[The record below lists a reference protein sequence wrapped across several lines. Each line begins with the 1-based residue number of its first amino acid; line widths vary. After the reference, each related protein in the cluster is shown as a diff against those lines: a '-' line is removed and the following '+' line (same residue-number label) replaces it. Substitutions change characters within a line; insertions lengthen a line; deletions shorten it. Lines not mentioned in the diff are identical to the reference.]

1 MITGAVFGL
10 ALVVTASV
18 DANIQSPLAPNPS
31 GLQMSSQ
38 QKNAAMRP
46 LVRSATDCI
55 IHAVAADPHLQI
67 SAKSGDINEL
77 IVASMTVCIEP
88 VRAMIDAHDRIFGEG
103 SGETFFMGPYLDVL
117 PAAVSKQV
125 KGNLQ

>member
-10 ALVVTASV
+10 ALVVSASV

-77 IVASMTVCIEP
+77 IVASMTLCP
-88 VRAMIDAHDRIFGEG
+88 FRRCRARERYCCVVAKFRWPIQ
-103 SGETFFMGPYLDVL
+103 SW
-117 PAAVSKQV
+117 SW
-125 KGNLQ
+125 